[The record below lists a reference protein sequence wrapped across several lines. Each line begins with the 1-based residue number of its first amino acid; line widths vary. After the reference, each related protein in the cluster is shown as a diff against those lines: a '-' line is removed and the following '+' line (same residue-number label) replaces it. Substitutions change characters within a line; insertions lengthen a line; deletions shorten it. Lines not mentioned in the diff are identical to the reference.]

1 MSLEMQAEKIE
12 CYTKSLSV
20 LGPIIGKL
28 DVLSMHI
35 NSNYGE
41 DAILR
46 NTTYS
51 ILNSLIE
58 LTGNKEYRKMNI
70 EVKKNPVTPEIIKQ
84 ANELRDIRLKKE
96 VKVQNTITEEEY
108 EESMKYYDELRKSRY
123 KKLNVKPEQEAL
135 FDQYMLRNN
144 FILEDEVKPQIIPD
158 YSKSFVEFTPKSS
171 NVKYVRYST
180 YTCDLYVT
188 YHRDSK
194 QYLYPKVSQDEM
206 TGLVNAP
213 STGKYINQVI
223 KPNHSYDE
231 VTEKVGK

>member
-12 CYTKSLSV
+12 CYTKSLAV

-96 VKVQNTITEEEY
+96 VKV
-108 EESMKYYDELRKSRY
+108 
-123 KKLNVKPEQEAL
+123 
-135 FDQYMLRNN
+135 
-144 FILEDEVKPQIIPD
+144 EVKPQIIPD
-158 YSKSFVEFTPKSS
+158 FSKPFVEHKFNST
-171 NVKYVRYST
+171 NVKEMKYAT
-180 YTCDLYVT
+180 YTNVLYLT
-188 YHRDSK
+188 YHNDSR
-194 QYLYPKVSQDEM
+194 QYSYPDVTQQEIIE
-206 TGLVNAP
+206 LINAE
-213 STGKYINQVI
+213 SAGKYINQVI